1 MTATLPDFTLA
12 YKRNPCPCAWRYTW
26 LYLPVRVAFRG
37 FSGREQNDVG
47 AEGDWQEFAAM
58 NVEDPT
64 DQFALEAAL
73 LINDFA

>member
-1 MTATLPDFTLA
+1 
-12 YKRNPCPCAWRYTW
+12 
-26 LYLPVRVAFRG
+26 VAFRG